1 MHNMI
6 CRAVDSTTC
15 RFWGR
20 ISRTCGLAVAAAVV
34 TAAFAA
40 QAVTPEKYYD
50 YVQSTDDLYVNI
62 DYTPQSNTVVEAR
75 IAIDN
80 VGQNNTIFCSRK
92 TDGTTFT
99 LFYIADSKN
108 GNYFRWDYT
117 NASRKTGATNIAAGD
132 LIDIRVSGDGLYLWG
147 QLAES
152 TTQATFTPEKGMI
165 LFGSHKVGD
174 SIAAT
179 GNNARMKL
187 YFFKAYDY
195 DENDNLVLSVDL
207 VPAEVNGVAG
217 LYDRKRDAFYSGLAN
232 NSTTTAAALTA
243 GPVITSAPTT
253 VSLRTDVLDRGY
265 TFTPGGVTA
274 PNAPNYGFTNLF
286 DGVSYTT
293 STVPYA
299 LNSRW
304 IGNDTSEQYV
314 DVESAYFTVRSG
326 TLVSYTV
333 HKVSMYSYAINART
347 PDAWRIEGV
356 LASSA
361 ADDDWTN
368 IDTQTN
374 VEWPGVSSYIY
385 NASENPPSEENCSLT
400 FTVGGAKQAPYRR
413 LRFVPLDSAT
423 KRHNASEANKYSL
436 MEVDF
441 RVRDAAAG
449 MDAGT
454 VMISATPDA
463 YGTPIPGYGATND
476 VAAGASFGCSIP
488 EISFA
493 NAEETL
499 RAVCTGWKVYKYNSS
514 TRLWDYDENDP
525 NSHGS
530 GNSFTYTHGSVAGKV
545 EWQFKMQAYVD
556 VTPFGDGTVT
566 GSGWYDVG
574 SQATISATANGT
586 NVFRRW
592 EDMPEG
598 VDGSTAEVTFTVTG
612 PVAPKASIGG
622 VRYVAK
628 TGNDE
633 SNTGLSAESPFLT
646 INHALIDLGAPG
658 GTVYV
663 AEGGYVE
670 TNGVDLAAVS
680 IRNEVALVG
689 MTGHAEDV
697 RVTMKNEGATQHVL
711 LLNHPR
717 ASARFMTFRGGRATS
732 VSYGNSDSGMNV
744 RIGADGGTIED
755 CIIRDAD
762 AGGWNEHGLGMFLYG
777 GRASRCRIM
786 NNRSTRGDT
795 THGGAGLGANA
806 GIIED
811 CLIVSNTCG
820 NAGAVYLEGTA
831 IMINCTIAANTGSKY
846 SGVAVGGSN
855 ARVVNCAIL
864 GNVANDTPEGKV
876 YRGVTTGF
884 INCVADLEIPDSTGC
899 IVEEPNF
906 RDMLNGDFRPNAASA
921 CIDAGV
927 ARADYGTVSTT
938 DVGGLPRVVGE
949 AVDVGCYEN
958 QKDELECGFTWSIV
972 SSTVPASVTLAGA
985 ASADGATYAWRIVN
999 ETTGAETTVPASAS
1013 NTYVFETGEAGLYSV
1028 TLTVSAGGDSASHT
1042 ESAIFRV
1049 SPKDVYVDASSTS
1062 PEFPY
1067 DTWAKAATA
1076 VATGVEAAADG
1087 ATVHVADGLYE
1098 IGAQILV
1105 DKGIRLVGES
1115 GRPSGVVVRRTAN
1128 NVRNIHVNHPD
1139 AFVAN
1144 MTFENG
1150 LIGGHGGCLYLNGKG
1165 GTVSNCVFRGGR
1177 TTAHNDYS
1185 GGGVLMMAGLLTHC
1199 EITDCTSVHKDG
1211 GNQCRVLKMNGGRA
1225 SNCLIRGN
1233 VLDYTGTVVYL
1244 ASGARIEN
1252 CTIVDN
1258 TVKGASK
1265 VVQAQSGS
1273 TVRNCAIFAK
1283 NEEGE
1288 YAGCTGD
1295 DGYNSFWPRRYEY
1308 CATKGMI
1315 AEYTTANGGKG
1326 WYSGIN
1332 CVTNVTEEECFVN
1345 YAGGKFRPK
1354 KDGPLWN
1361 AGTNVV
1367 GVLPS
1372 VDFAGNP
1379 RIYKEIIDIGC
1390 LEGID
1395 AGFSLKLK

>member
-1 MHNMI
+1 MCKILRCAFNRMSR
-6 CRAVDSTTC
+6 CFRGR
-15 RFWGR
+15 RF
-20 ISRTCGLAVAAAVV
+20 SRTCGFAAALAGVMVAAA
-34 TAAFAA
+34 AH
-40 QAVTPEKYYD
+40 AVTPEKYYD
-50 YVQSTDDLYVNI
+50 YVQSTSDVYVDI
-62 DYTPQSNTVVEAR
+62 DYTPKGSTVIEAEFTIER
-75 IAIDN
+75 LGEN
-80 VGQNNTIFCSRK
+80 STIFCSRGK
-92 TDGTTFT
+92 DATTFT
-99 LFYIADSKN
+99 LFYI
-108 GNYFRWDYT
+108 GNDNKGKYFRWDYSSAGRQSGT
-117 NASRKTGATNIAAGD
+117 FAPVAGD
-132 LIDIRVSGDGLYLWG
+132 RYYARASIAGLFIDG

-152 TTQATFTPEKGMI
+152 ITGQNEITPNNKMI
-165 LFGSHKVGD
+165 LFGSYKSSTT
-174 SIAAT
+174 SIAAS
-179 GNNARMKL
+179 GNYARMKL
-187 YFFKAYDY
+187 YWFKAYDY
-195 DENDNLVLSVDL
+195 DENNKLVLSVDL
-207 VPAEVNGVAG
+207 VPAMVNNVVG
-217 LYDRKRDAFYSGLAN
+217 LYDRKRDFFYSSAN
-232 NSTTTAAALTA
+232 SNSLVA
-243 GPVITSAPTT
+243 GNEITLPTT
-253 VSLRTDVLDRGY
+253 VSLRTDARDRGY
-265 TFTPGGVTA
+265 SFTSGGVTA
-274 PNAPNYGFTNLF
+274 PNTGFGYENLF
-286 DGVSYTT
+286 DGVYYTT
-293 STVPYA
+293 STINYA
-299 LNSRW
+299 KDARW
-304 IGNDTSEQYV
+304 IGNDTSEQYISV
-314 DVESAYFTVRSG
+314 DSEYFDERSG
-326 TLVSYTV
+326 SLVSYVV
-333 HKVSMYSYAINART
+333 HKCSMKSYAISART
-347 PDAWRIEGV
+347 PTAWRIEGV
-356 LASSA
+356 LATSA
-361 ADDDWTN
+361 SDDW
-368 IDTQTN
+368 IVVDTQTN
-374 VEWPGVSSYIY
+374 VDWPGVSSYVY
-385 NASENPPSEENCSLT
+385 DTDEDPPSEENCSMT
-400 FTVGGAKQAPYRR
+400 FTVPGAKQTPYRK
-413 LRFVPLDSAT
+413 LRFVPTNSKMKEYSSTDS
-423 KRHNASEANKYSL
+423 NLYSL

-441 RVRDAAAG
+441 RVRDAVAG
-449 MDAGT
+449 MDPGT
-454 VMISATPDA
+454 LMVTGTPDA
-463 YGTPIPGYGATND
+463 YGEPTPDYGPTTGLSQGSQ
-476 VAAGASFGCSIP
+476 VPLSIP
-488 EISFA
+488 EMVYA
-493 NAEETL
+493 NDEETL
-499 RAVCTGWKVYKYNSS
+499 RAICTGWKVYTYNAA
-514 TRLWDYDENDP
+514 TRQWDYDENDP
-525 NSHGS
+525 SSHGT

-556 VTPFGDGTVT
+556 VSPFGDGTVT

-574 SQATISATANGT
+574 SQATITATANGT
-586 NVFRRW
+586 NMFRRW

-598 VDGSTAEVTFTVTG
+598 VDGSAAEVTFTVTG

-633 SNTGLSAESPFLT
+633 TNTGLSAESPFLT
-646 INHALIDLGAPG
+646 INHALIDLGEVG

-670 TNGVDLAAVS
+670 TNGVDLAAMN
-680 IRNEVALVG
+680 IANEVALVG
-689 MTGHAEDV
+689 MTGRAEDV
-697 RVTMKNEGATQHVL
+697 RVTTAKDGVTRHVL
-711 LLNHPR
+711 HLNHPR
-717 ASARFMTFRGGRATS
+717 ASARFMTFRGGGQTT
-732 VSYGNSDSGMNV
+732 VSWGNNDSGFNV
-744 RIGADGGTIED
+744 RIEANGGVVED
-755 CIIRDAD
+755 CIIRDAS
-762 AGGWNEHGLGMFLYG
+762 GGNYQQHGQGIFLYG
-777 GRASRCRIM
+777 GRASRCRIQS
-786 NNRSTRGDT
+786 NTCTSDNGN
-795 THGGAGLGANA
+795 GGAGLGANA
-806 GIIED
+806 GLIED
-811 CLIVSNTCG
+811 CLIVSNKCNG
-820 NAGAVYLEGTA
+820 GGAVYLAGTA
-831 IMINCTIAANTGSKY
+831 KMVNCTVAANTGGKY
-846 SGVAVGGSN
+846 AGVYVSGSD

-864 GNVANDTPEGKV
+864 GNVANDTSEGKV

-884 INCVADLEIPDSTGC
+884 VNCVADLEIPDSTDC
-899 IVEEPNF
+899 VVEEPSF
-906 RDMLNGDFRPNAASA
+906 RDMANGDFRPTAASA

-927 ARADYGTVSTT
+927 ERTAYGTVSTT
-938 DVGGLPRVVGE
+938 DVGGSTRVVGE

-958 QKDELECGFTWSIV
+958 QKDELECGFTWSVASPIV
-972 SSTVPASVTLAGA
+972 PTSVTLTGS

-1028 TLTVSAGGDSASHT
+1028 TLTVSAGGDSAAHT
-1042 ESAIFRV
+1042 ESAIFRL
-1049 SPKDVYVDASSTS
+1049 SPKDVYVNASSTS

-1076 VATGVEAAADG
+1076 VATGVEAAAEG

-1115 GRPSGVVVRRTAN
+1115 GRPAGVVVRRTAN

-1150 LIGGHGGCLYLNGKG
+1150 LIAGHGGCLYLNGKG

-1177 TTAHNDYS
+1177 TTANNDYS
-1185 GGGVLMMAGLLTHC
+1185 GGGVLMVSGLLTHC
-1199 EITDCTSVHKDG
+1199 EITDCTAVHKDG

-1288 YAGCTGD
+1288 YAGCAGD
-1295 DGYNSFWPRRYEY
+1295 DGYNSFWPRRYEN

-1326 WYSGIN
+1326 WYSGYD
-1332 CVTNVTEEECFVN
+1332 CVTNVTEADCFVD

-1361 AGTNVV
+1361 AGTNGV

-1395 AGFSLKLK
+1395 EGLSIIVR

>member
-1 MHNMI
+1 MCKILRCAFNRMSR
-6 CRAVDSTTC
+6 CFRRR
-15 RFWGR
+15 RF
-20 ISRTCGLAVAAAVV
+20 SRTYGFAVALACMMAAVAAH
-34 TAAFAA
+34 
-40 QAVTPEKYYD
+40 AVTPEKYYD
-50 YVQSTDDLYVNI
+50 YVQSTNDLYVAI
-62 DYTPQSNTVVEAR
+62 DYTPKGSTVIEAEFTLDKVD
-75 IAIDN
+75 A
-80 VGQNNTIFCSRK
+80 NNTIFCSRGK
-92 TDGTTFT
+92 DATTFT
-99 LFYIADSKN
+99 LFYISDKT
-108 GNYFRWDYT
+108 GKYFRWDYSS
-117 NASRKTGATNIAAGD
+117 AGRKSATFNPVAGD
-132 LIDIRVSGDGLYLWG
+132 RYYARASIAGLFIDG

-152 TTQATFTPEKGMI
+152 ITGQKEITPNNSMI
-165 LFGSHKVGD
+165 LFGSYPSGS

-179 GNNARMKL
+179 GNYARMKL
-187 YFFKAYDY
+187 HWFKAYDY
-195 DENDNLVLSVDL
+195 DENNKLVLSVDL
-207 VPAEVNGVAG
+207 VPAMTNNVVG
-217 LYDRKRDAFYSGLAN
+217 LYDRKRGTFYSSANSNSLA
-232 NSTTTAAALTA
+232 A
-243 GPVITSAPTT
+243 GNEITLPTT
-253 VSLRTDVLDRGY
+253 VSLRTDVIDRGY
-265 TFTPGGVTA
+265 SFDPGGVA
-274 PNAPNYGFTNLF
+274 SLAGYGSTNLF
-286 DGVSYTT
+286 DGVRYTA
-293 STVPYA
+293 STIAYA
-299 LNSRW
+299 QNARW
-304 IGNDTSEQYV
+304 IANDSAEQYV
-314 DVESAYFTVRSG
+314 DIGSGYFNVRSG
-326 TLVSYTV
+326 TLVSYV
-333 HKVSMYSYAINART
+333 LHKCSMKSYAPNSRAPT
-347 PDAWRIEGV
+347 SWRIEGV
-356 LASSA
+356 LATS
-361 ADDDWTN
+361 ADDDAWVTV
-368 IDTQTN
+368 DEVTDFA
-374 VEWPGVSSYIY
+374 WPGVDTSSYTY
-385 NASENPPSEENCSLT
+385 NDQEPPSSEAYASAT
-400 FTVGGAKQAPYRR
+400 FSVPGAKQAPYRR
-413 LRFVPLDSAT
+413 LRFVPTNS
-423 KRHNASEANKYSL
+423 KMKEHNASEASKYSL

-441 RVRDAAAG
+441 RVNDAAAG
-449 MDAGT
+449 MDPGT
-454 VMISATPDA
+454 LMVTGTPDA
-463 YGTPIPGYGATND
+463 YGESAPGYGSTTGLSQGSE
-476 VAAGASFGCSIP
+476 VALSIP
-488 EISFA
+488 EMVYA
-493 NAEETL
+493 NDEETL
-499 RAVCTGWKVYKYNSS
+499 KAICTGWKVYTYNAA
-514 TRLWDYDENDP
+514 TRQWDYDENDQS
-525 NSHGS
+525 SHGT

-545 EWQFKMQAYVD
+545 EWQFSMQAYINVS
-556 VTPFGDGTVT
+556 PFGDGTVT

-574 SQATISATANGT
+574 SQATITATANGT

-646 INHALIDLGAPG
+646 INHALVDLGEPG

-670 TNGVDLAAVS
+670 TNGVDLAAMN
-680 IRNEVALVG
+680 IANEVALVG
-689 MTGHAEDV
+689 MTGRAEDV
-697 RVTMKNEGATQHVL
+697 RVTTAKDGVTRHVL
-711 LLNHPR
+711 HLNHPR
-717 ASARFMTFRGGRATS
+717 ASARFMTFKGGRATS
-732 VSYGNSDSGMNV
+732 VSDGNSDSGMNV
-744 RIGADGGTIED
+744 RIGAAGGAVED

-762 AGGWNEHGLGMFLYG
+762 ANGWNQHGLGMFLYG

-795 THGGAGLGANA
+795 SHGGAGLGASA

-820 NAGAVYLEGTA
+820 HAGAVYLQGTA
-831 IMINCTIAANTGSKY
+831 VLINCTIAANTGGKY
-846 SGVAVGGSN
+846 AGVYVSGSD

-884 INCVADLEIPDSTGC
+884 INCVADLEIPDSTHC
-899 IVEEPNF
+899 IVEEPSF
-906 RDMLNGDFRPNAASA
+906 RDMANGDFRPTLASA

-927 ARADYGTVSTT
+927 ERTAYGTVSTT
-938 DVGGLPRVVGE
+938 DVGGSKRVVGE
-949 AVDVGCYEN
+949 AVDIGCYEN
-958 QKDELECGFTWSIV
+958 QKDELECGFTWSLA
-972 SSTVPASVTLAGA
+972 SPMVPASVMLIGS
-985 ASADGATYAWRIVN
+985 ASADGATFAWRIVN

-1013 NTYVFETGEAGLYSV
+1013 NTYVFETGESGVYSV
-1028 TLTVSAGGDSASHT
+1028 TLTVSEGGDSASHT

-1049 SPKDVYVDASSTS
+1049 SPKDIYVDASSTS

-1067 DTWAKAATA
+1067 DTWAKAAA
-1076 VATGVEAAADG
+1076 DVATGVGAAADG

-1098 IGAQILV
+1098 IGAQVVV

-1115 GRPSGVVVRRTAN
+1115 GRPAGVVVRRTAN

-1177 TTAHNDYS
+1177 TTAHNDYY

-1211 GNQCRVLKMNGGRA
+1211 GNLCRVLKMNGGRV

-1258 TVKGASK
+1258 TVKGASR
-1265 VVQAQSGS
+1265 VVQAQPGS

-1288 YAGCTGD
+1288 YAACAGD
-1295 DGYNSFWPRRYEY
+1295 DGYASFWPRRYEN
-1308 CATKGMI
+1308 CATKEMI

-1345 YAGGKFRPK
+1345 YVGGKFRPK
-1354 KDGPLWN
+1354 KGGPLWN
-1361 AGTNVV
+1361 AGTNTV

-1372 VDFAGNP
+1372 VDFTGNA

-1395 AGFSLKLK
+1395 EGLSIIVR